1 MNHPK
6 KITVVHQVR
15 RSRRILVRHDSP
27 TVVRSR
33 KLFRMV
39 LAFQKQVFVFV
50 LALLVVLTNAHG
62 FMAFEAHVVN
72 VKAEI
77 ARIDPPVVSPEGGTY
92 EEPVDVSISDDD
104 TDATHI
110 FYTVTSGSDGDAA
123 PDPTCGGGNGEF
135 GGIKPLSSFTISEN
149 SVIKAI
155 ACAGGGTEA
164 PGSFIV
170 SHVYTFLTNSPSI
183 FGHKYHDVNQDGIFD
198 DGFDFPLEGWKI
210 FLLDADDVVASTT
223 VTDANGF
230 YIFRGVPF
238 GVYTVKE
245 ESRDGWTHVTP
256 KDFPASIDQNNK
268 HQKFDF
274 YNFDSGFMCVP
285 KDIMFEPGLAV
296 QVAGSSSENDDVA
309 LASHVTIN
317 GDVRSNDEIE
327 IIGGGDNRIIEG
339 SATSTNFI
347 DTGISITKMTLTG
360 APAITLPDVMIA
372 EWKDRVADGGIVN
385 GSFTFPDGT
394 VGLQM
399 GPSEISGNVTFGSS
413 NTVTIK
419 GPLYIHG
426 NFSVGSGSTI
436 TQDAAFGDQ
445 FIPIVV
451 DGLIDIASDVSFNG
465 SGAKGAVLLISTH
478 AAVSGDDA
486 AIEIASGNSD
496 VGDAVLYASDG
507 DIHVRSNNT
516 ILAAFAA
523 HGTGDDANDNAAV
536 RLDSNVTVEY
546 RELPDKISCG
556 PRQSFE
562 TTLHVVINEFTPNPA
577 GADDA
582 AMPEGEWVE
591 LFNPTSVSVDVDGWV
606 LYDSSNSNELVI
618 SSANTDTGDTILPSK
633 GFLVVYRNGDGD
645 FILNNS
651 SGDSVRLFDAAIGSG
666 GALIDS
672 HAYAI
677 SVPENKSFARVPDG
691 SPNWID
697 PDPTPGS
704 PNMFFFEI
712 LEGVSEAFIPTSE
725 EFVVEVYTEDDPTSL
740 GVTDMITGDVP
751 VSTPED
757 IDESIPSI
765 VSEELSED
773 SLNTLV
779 DESPETREDDS
790 PTTTPTSLEPAD
802 TETDTTADADTA
814 TDVEIR
820 EDATV
825 ALPEEPAAVVS
836 ETATDDATGDG
847 SEPAADTTSEE
858 TT

>member
-1 MNHPK
+1 MKHVK
-6 KITVVHQVR
+6 KIAVVHKVKKP
-15 RSRRILVRHDSP
+15 RRIPVH
-27 TVVRSR
+27 TVSRTVIQSR
-33 KLFRMV
+33 KMVRMF
-39 LAFQKQVFVFV
+39 LTLQKQVFVFGV
-50 LALLVVLTNAHG
+50 AFLVVLTNARG

-72 VKAEI
+72 VRAEI
-77 ARIDPPVVSPEGGTY
+77 ARIDPPTVSPAGDTY
-92 EEPVDVSISDDD
+92 EEPVEVSITNDD

-110 FYTVTSGSDGDAA
+110 FYTVTPGSDGDAA
-123 PDPTCGGGNGEF
+123 PDPICGGGNGEW
-135 GGIKPLSSFTISEN
+135 GGIKPLPSFLVSEN

-327 IIGGGDNRIIEG
+327 IIGGSDNRIIEG
-339 SATSTNFI
+339 SATSTNSI
-347 DTGISITKMTLTG
+347 DAGISITKMTLTG

-372 EWKDRVADGGIVN
+372 EWKDRAADGGIVN
-385 GSFTFPDGT
+385 GSFIFPDGT
-394 VGLQM
+394 LGLQM

-413 NTVTIK
+413 NTVTVK

-426 NFSVGSGSTI
+426 NLSIGSGSTI

-451 DGLIDIASDVSFNG
+451 DGLIDIDSDVSFNG
-465 SGAKGAVLLISTH
+465 SGVKGAFLLISTH
-478 AAVSGDDA
+478 AAVSGNDA

-496 VGDAVLYASDG
+496 LGDAVLYASDG
-507 DIHVRSNNT
+507 DVHVRSDNT
-516 ILAAFAA
+516 ILATFAA
-523 HGTGDDANDNAAV
+523 HGTGDDADDNAAI
-536 RLDSNVTVEY
+536 RLDSNVTVNY

-556 PRQSFE
+556 PRQAFDS
-562 TTLHVVINEFTPNPA
+562 TLHIVINEFMPNPV
-577 GADDA
+577 GDDNA
-582 AMPEGEWVE
+582 VKPEGEWVE
-591 LFNPTSVSVDVDGWV
+591 LFNPTSVLVNVDGWV

-618 SSANTDTGDTILPSK
+618 SATNTDTGDTILPSK

-645 FILNNS
+645 FALNNS
-651 SGDSVRLFDAAIGSG
+651 SGDSVRLFDGAIGSG

-691 SPNWID
+691 SSNWID
-697 PDPTPGS
+697 PDPTPGH
-704 PNMFFFEI
+704 PNMFFFEV
-712 LEGVSEAFIPTSE
+712 LEGVAEAFIPGVE
-725 EFVVEVYTEDDPTSL
+725 EIIVEEEPVDL
-740 GVTDMITGDVP
+740 GLTDTMIDGVP

-757 IDESIPSI
+757 IDESTPLTTG
-765 VSEELSED
+765 EESSED
-773 SLNTLV
+773 SASTPV
-779 DESPETREDDS
+779 DEPAETSEADPLIDAS
-790 PTTTPTSLEPAD
+790 ASSETPVS
-802 TETDTTADADTA
+802 ETDTAADTDTDTKA
-814 TDVEIR
+814 DVETI
-820 EDATV
+820 EDTTI
-825 ALPEEPAAVVS
+825 ALPEEATNTVP
-836 ETATDDATGDG
+836 ETSTDDGAGDEDE
-847 SEPAADTTSEE
+847 STDE
-858 TT
+858 